1 VAPSASRPSESQAY
15 FRYRLLLAASRVF
28 VEGNSNANVDAD
40 ADADADADGSL
51 RSWNSLQYSRPG
63 VMKWLTGLLHGKN
76 HGADHSVVDRNE
88 FELGKAAILQ
98 ESRRRNG
105 TESGEQR
112 KLPEN
117 AKRSAGVIQDRAPLS
132 RGGTA
137 LLGVC

>member
-1 VAPSASRPSESQAY
+1 
-15 FRYRLLLAASRVF
+15 LLAASRVS
-28 VEGNSNANVDAD
+28 VEGNSNANV
-40 ADADADADGSL
+40 DADADADGSL

-98 ESRRRNG
+98 ESRR

-112 KLPEN
+112 KLSED
-117 AKRSAGVIQDRAPLS
+117 AKRSAGVIQDRTPLT
-132 RGGTA
+132 RGGTT
-137 LLGVC
+137 LLGIC

>member
-1 VAPSASRPSESQAY
+1 VARSASRPSESQAY
-15 FRYRLLLAASRVF
+15 FRYRLLLAASRVS
-28 VEGNSNANVDAD
+28 VEGNS
-40 ADADADADGSL
+40 DADADADGSL

-88 FELGKAAILQ
+88 FELGKAAILK
-98 ESRRRNG
+98 ESRRRDG

-112 KLPEN
+112 KLPED
-117 AKRSAGVIQDRAPLS
+117 AKRSAGVIQDRTPLT
-132 RGGTA
+132 RGGTM